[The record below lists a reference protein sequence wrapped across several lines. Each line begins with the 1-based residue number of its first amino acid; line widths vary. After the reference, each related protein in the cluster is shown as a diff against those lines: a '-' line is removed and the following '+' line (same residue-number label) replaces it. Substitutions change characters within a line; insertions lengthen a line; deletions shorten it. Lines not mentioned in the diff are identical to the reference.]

1 MRALVVVTVAYEED
15 MDKVNKVLNEV
26 CGELKANNENIVEGP
41 NVIGISNLGEYGM
54 DFTIIARTQPMEQWG
69 GVEREIRKKR

>member
-1 MRALVVVTVAYEED
+1 
-15 MDKVNKVLNEV
+15 
-26 CGELKANNENIVEGP
+26 ELKANNENIVEGP

-69 GVEREIRKKR
+69 VEREIRKKVKEAFDRENIEIPYPKRVIHEK